1 MNSGSSGTT
10 WARPGATMVAHSRV
24 WKDSVGWPF
33 RVRVEQCRQW
43 TLAERW
49 YSVPSSAISRCEPSR
64 WKARFRLGALE
75 RRNRRGERRKEVIG
89 RHRIEHVADVVVG
102 GNAADAEQGLA
113 VRAAVAGLKLAL
125 MIQEGRA
132 LSEEHRQGGQADVGH
147 GILAVGSRALVREPL
162 TAAPHD
168 AQQAVEHLHPDL
180 ESDPTGQE

>member
-24 WKDSVGWPF
+24 WKDSGGWPF

-49 YSVPSSAISRCEPSR
+49 YSVPSSAISRWEPSR
-64 WKARFRLGALE
+64 WKALIPPE
-75 RRNRRGERRKEVIG
+75 RSSAATAAANAGKEVIG

-132 LSEEHRQGGQADVGH
+132 LGEEHLPPIIFPGRPERWWG
-147 GILAVGSRALVREPL
+147 
-162 TAAPHD
+162 
-168 AQQAVEHLHPDL
+168 
-180 ESDPTGQE
+180 

>member
-1 MNSGSSGTT
+1 MACLRWNPVTATNSSRMRPFPAPLPLLYRSMPAATSSSRVAMLTRLIAISPTPSGS
-10 WARPGATMVAHSRV
+10 GAFQM
-24 WKDSVGWPF
+24 
-33 RVRVEQCRQW
+33 RQRINIREHFW
-43 TLAERW
+43 
-49 YSVPSSAISRCEPSR
+49 
-64 WKARFRLGALE
+64 
-75 RRNRRGERRKEVIG
+75 RGNA
-89 RHRIEHVADVVVG
+89 HRIEHVADVVVG

-132 LSEEHRQGGQADVGH
+132 LGEEHRQGGQADVGH